1 MALNPKISS
10 PGLIPLKVEN
20 QNNLITTQ
28 INKINF
34 TGSGV
39 TTTAGNFNDITV
51 LINGGGGPSIS
62 SSYAVS
68 SSYAANG
75 GVTQLLAGSNI
86 TLSPTNG
93 VGQVTISSTGG
104 SGGSGNTSTGSY
116 GSFYST
122 QTQTN
127 VASTARS
134 MSLNVTDITN
144 GVSIS
149 GSTNPYNTY
158 IKVY

>member
-51 LINGGGGPSIS
+51 LINGP
-62 SSYAVS
+62 
-68 SSYAANG
+68 
-75 GVTQLLAGSNI
+75 QFL
-86 TLSPTNG
+86 
-93 VGQVTISSTGG
+93 SSTPRLLMVVED
-104 SGGSGNTSTGSY
+104 
-116 GSFYST
+116 
-122 QTQTN
+122 Q
-127 VASTARS
+127 V
-134 MSLNVTDITN
+134 
-144 GVSIS
+144 
-149 GSTNPYNTY
+149 
-158 IKVY
+158 